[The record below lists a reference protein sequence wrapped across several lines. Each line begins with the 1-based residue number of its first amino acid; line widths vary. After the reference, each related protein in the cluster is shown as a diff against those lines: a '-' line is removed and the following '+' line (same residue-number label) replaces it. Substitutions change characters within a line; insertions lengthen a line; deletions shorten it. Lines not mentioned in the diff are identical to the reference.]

1 LFFRDGL
8 QGLCDNNRQT
18 DFAKEQAM
26 RVLVVLLLFLFVAPC
41 ASAQTSTAPP
51 EGAGVQLVKF
61 SWSKERLNWERN
73 PFGGPNENFHQMQFR
88 ARSEKRVSDA
98 KRSNSA
104 EIGKFEKEAKADAA
118 IVAAENETSK
128 APRYYF
134 LYRAS
139 IRNASSKAIA
149 EIDWDYVFTDAA
161 TGDELDRRQFTSVQ
175 NIAPGKQKDLT
186 FTLPTPP
193 TRRISVYS
201 LDRKERAGIG
211 EQVVIVRVKYADGS
225 EWQLP

>member
-1 LFFRDGL
+1 M
-8 QGLCDNNRQT
+8 
-18 DFAKEQAM
+18 K
-26 RVLVVLLLFLFVAPC
+26 VVVILLSFLFVAST
-41 ASAQTSTAPP
+41 ANAQTANPP
-51 EGAGVQLVKF
+51 SKDAEVQLVKF
-61 SWSKERLNWERN
+61 SWSKERLDWQGN

-104 EIGKFEKEAKADAA
+104 EVSKLEKEAKTDAA
-118 IVAAENETSK
+118 IVEIANEPSK
-128 APRYYF
+128 PARYYF

-139 IRNASSKAIA
+139 IRNAGAKAIA
-149 EIDWDYVFTDAA
+149 EIDWDYVFTDAM

-175 NIAPGKQKDLT
+175 NIAPGKQKELT